1 VSKKSLF
8 IYERPKL
15 IKPYL
20 IMAFEGWPDAG
31 QVASGAATYLRDKLA
46 ARQMAE
52 VEPDDFYLFQSPAGD
67 LRRPTVEI
75 KNGLTGPLKL
85 PATGFWFYKGEK
97 SPHDLIILLGR
108 EPDLRWRGYADLIL
122 GFAREYH
129 VERIY
134 AIGGTFDIVP
144 HTIEPLVGAVLGAPE
159 LGVEMSREG
168 VQLINYRGPS
178 SIHSEILLEAGRRG
192 IQTLALWGY
201 VPHYVQVPNARVCH
215 AVLRRL
221 VRMLRL
227 DIDLASLERDGRH
240 LTETIDRAVAEKPEL
255 AEYVKRLEAEYGK
268 GHEPPGQPRNE
279 DIIRE
284 IEDFLKQGGEEKP
297 SP

>member
-1 VSKKSLF
+1 MNKKSLF

-15 IKPYL
+15 VKPYL

-31 QVASGAATYLRDKLA
+31 RVASASVTYLRDKLV

-52 VEPDDFYLFQSPAGD
+52 VEPDDFYVFQSPAGD

-75 KNGLTGPLKL
+75 KNGLASSLNM
-85 PATGFWFYKGEK
+85 PATAFWFYKGER

-122 GFAREYH
+122 GFAREQR

-134 AIGGTFDIVP
+134 ALGGTFDVVP

-159 LGVEMSREG
+159 LGAEVAQQG

-192 IQTLALWGY
+192 IPALALWGY

-221 VRMLRL
+221 TRMLRL
-227 DIDLASLERDGRH
+227 DVDLAQLERDGRH

-268 GHEPPGQPRNE
+268 GRETSGEPLNE

-297 SP
+297 SS